1 MGLVKLQVENGI
13 ATVALARG
21 KVNAL
26 NEPLV
31 EEIHAGFKDLESDR
45 AVRAA
50 ILTGQGKFFCFGFDI
65 PEFMSYSK
73 DAFIR
78 YLTKVTDLYA
88 YLFMYPKPVIAALNG
103 HTTAGGCVLAMTCDY
118 RIMAG
123 GKARIGLTEL
133 NLGSTVTSAGT
144 TLLKHCV
151 GGAKAERLLYTGVL
165 LSAEE
170 ALDFGLVSEITDYES
185 IGREAVR
192 VAQDFADKQINAFKS
207 TKLRLREPAS
217 REMRELRQSSIQEF
231 ADNWYSDETRKK
243 LTKVQIFT

>member
-1 MGLVKLQVENGI
+1 
-13 ATVALARG
+13 
-21 KVNAL
+21 
-26 NEPLV
+26 
-31 EEIHAGFKDLESDR
+31 
-45 AVRAA
+45 
-50 ILTGQGKFFCFGFDI
+50 
-65 PEFMSYSK
+65 MSYSK

-118 RIMAG
+118 RIMAR

-144 TLLKHCV
+144 ALLKHCV

-192 VAQDFADKQINAFKS
+192 VAQDFADKQINAFRS

-217 REMRELRQSSIQEF
+217 REMRELRQSSVQEF

-243 LTKVQIFT
+243 LAKVQIFT